1 MTKHVSKPVLIV
13 LGAAICILI
22 YIFFFSGPKKQPQQA
37 VQPGPVVQPAQ
48 GPHMQTTPQTPS
60 PPVSRVALPKVDY
73 SKLETTWVRDPF
85 VLPDERGLRRL
96 SEQKTPMRLTGI
108 IDGRQGRVAVID
120 EEVVKRGDFVGSGER
135 VADIGKDRVVLEHRG
150 TRRIIVIEEPVR
162 RLLPEEKRAEEKK

>member
-1 MTKHVSKPVLIV
+1 M
-13 LGAAICILI
+13 
-22 YIFFFSGPKKQPQQA
+22 
-37 VQPGPVVQPAQ
+37 
-48 GPHMQTTPQTPS
+48 
-60 PPVSRVALPKVDY
+60 
-73 SKLETTWVRDPF
+73 
-85 VLPDERGLRRL
+85 LPDERGLRRL